1 MKKYLNKDE
10 IDCMLS
16 ERKEWRFE
24 CDQLKKKYRFESFR
38 EAIEFVVRISHQAEE
53 QNHHPEIYNC
63 YNQVKLSLYTHDS
76 QNNITKKDYKLAK
89 LIDEISL

>member
-53 QNHHPEIYNC
+53 QDHHPEIYNC
-63 YNQVKLSLYTHDS
+63 YNRV
-76 QNNITKKDYKLAK
+76 
-89 LIDEISL
+89 EISLSTHDAGNKVTEKDFELARAIDAVC